1 MNGVMYIG
9 IYSIL
14 FITTKRR
21 LKEEIYM
28 KRMMAGLM
36 ALILLFCLL
45 CLLQSTVAAHAT
57 EYVVDGDKL
66 ITEPFDSKLFDNM
79 KYYISPGSSPT
90 IKGIYQNIIEY
101 YGELNSP
108 VYKTYENTG
117 YGSFDLLLDRGLIKE
132 YRICT
137 FRDGS
142 RVGLLLKDKD
152 LGEDWNKEIYETCV
166 EYVQRYSK
174 PYLIKRGK
182 ENFMIYDSDNIEEM
196 VGRDPYIYYDVRV
209 DYYKILMARW
219 ERERIRKEKYS

>member
-57 EYVVDGDKL
+57 EYVVDEDKL
-66 ITEPFDSKLFDNM
+66 ITEPYDPKLFDTM
-79 KYYISPGSSPT
+79 SCFDAPGSRPT
-90 IKGIYQNIIEY
+90 IKVIFQNIIEY
-101 YGELNSP
+101 YAVLTSP
-108 VYKTYENTG
+108 VYKIYENTG

-142 RVGLLLKDKD
+142 RLVLLLKDKD
-152 LGEDWNKEIYETCV
+152 LGEDWNKEIYDTCV

-182 ENFMIYDSDNIEEM
+182 ENFMIYDSENIQEM
-196 VGRDPYIYYDVRV
+196 IAHDDYVYYWVSVKEYIMIRDRE
-209 DYYKILMARW
+209 
-219 ERERIRKEKYS
+219 ERERIRKEKYG

>member
-1 MNGVMYIG
+1 MKQKVFKRQYKCIV
-9 IYSIL
+9 SIFIIAFCVL
-14 FITTKRR
+14 F
-21 LKEEIYM
+21 
-28 KRMMAGLM
+28 
-36 ALILLFCLL
+36 
-45 CLLQSTVAAHAT
+45 LLQSTVAVHAT

-66 ITEPFDSKLFDNM
+66 ITEPYDPKLFDKM
-79 KYYISPGSSPT
+79 HYFDAPGSRPT
-90 IKGIYQNIIEY
+90 IKVIFQNIIEY

-142 RVGLLLKDKD
+142 RVVLLLKDKD
-152 LGEDWNKEIYETCV
+152 LGEEWNKEIYETCV

-182 ENFMIYDSDNIEEM
+182 ENFMIYDSENIQEM
-196 VGRDPYIYYDVRV
+196 IAHDDYVYYNVSVKEYIMIRDRE
-209 DYYKILMARW
+209 
-219 ERERIRKEKYS
+219 ERERIRKEKYG